1 MTPAKANKKRIMIK
15 IRMEVHPV
23 GEYVHWDTPF
33 PINAKNDA
41 WNFCALCVLFIVLMF
56 VLLGITLNFNY

>member
-1 MTPAKANKKRIMIK
+1 MIK